1 VTGPS
6 EPETPPQGEGRWRFL
21 APRPRAQVEP
31 GETPTFSVIVAAF
44 NVADVIGDA
53 LASLTRQ
60 TVAPLEVIV
69 CDDGSTDDLE
79 SALAPF
85 AEEIVFLRQAQ
96 GGEAA
101 AKNAAAAAAK
111 GDFLLVLDADDV
123 FLPDRVEALGELAK
137 ARPDLD
143 VLTTDAY
150 LVVGDRRVRRN
161 YDRRWTFEVD
171 DQRRAILQRNFVFG
185 LAAVRRERFLEHQGF
200 DESIRWTTD
209 WDLWLRLILDGS
221 RVGAVEA
228 PLALYRIRESSLTAR
243 RRELT
248 LGKIATLEKARGNAA
263 LTAADRSVVEE
274 ALVGYRAE
282 LAVHELDA
290 SILARDPA
298 ARRRALVVAR
308 SPRVPAP
315 RRLTALA
322 VAAAPRL
329 IGRIVRRRAEA
340 SWVGAGGT
348 RVFRDGRVPL
358 RSRISKW
365 AGARDLG

>member
-1 VTGPS
+1 M
-6 EPETPPQGEGRWRFL
+6 PETPSQDEGRWRFL
-21 APRPRAQVEP
+21 APPPGGAVEP
-31 GETPTFSVIVAAF
+31 AAAPPTFSVIVAAY

-53 LASLTRQ
+53 LASLARQ

-79 SALAPF
+79 GALAPF

-101 AKNAAAAAAK
+101 AKNAAAGAAR
-111 GDFLLVLDADDV
+111 GDFLLVLDADDM
-123 FLPDRVEALGELAK
+123 FFPERVQALGELAK

-161 YDRRWTFEVD
+161 YDRRWTFEVA

-185 LAAVRRERFLEHQGF
+185 LAAVRRQRFLEHQGF

-221 RVGAVEA
+221 GVGAVDA

-248 LGKIATLEKARGNAA
+248 HGKIATLEKANRNGA

-274 ALVGYRAE
+274 ALLAYRAE

-290 SILARDPA
+290 SILGHDPA
-298 ARRRALVVAR
+298 VRRQALAVAR
-308 SPRVPAP
+308 SPRVSVA
-315 RRLTALA
+315 RRLSALA

-329 IGRIVRRRAEA
+329 TGRVVRRRAQS

-358 RSRISKW
+358 RTRISKW
-365 AGARDLG
+365 AGARDVG